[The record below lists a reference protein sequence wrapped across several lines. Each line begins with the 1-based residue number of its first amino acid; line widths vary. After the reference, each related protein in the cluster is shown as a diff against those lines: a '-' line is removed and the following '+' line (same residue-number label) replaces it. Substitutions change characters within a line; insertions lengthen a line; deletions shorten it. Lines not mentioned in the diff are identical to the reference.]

1 MSDKLYPDKPVLLVD
16 DEAPWLRSLSMTL
29 REAIG
34 FNNVIKC
41 SDSRDVIQILKSN
54 TVSIVLLD
62 LTMPHISG
70 QDLLQMITK
79 DFPEIPVIIL
89 SGLNQVD
96 TAVRCMKLGAFDY
109 HVKSVE
115 TERLIYS
122 IHHAL
127 NTQEMHDENMRLKS
141 LFLEDKLEYPNAFA
155 DICTRSKKMRAVFQY
170 CEAVAHS
177 SEPILICGESGVG
190 KELIARA
197 IHKIRC
203 PDEPWIAVNVAGLD
217 DNAFSDTL
225 FGHTKGAFTGA
236 ERVRRGMI
244 EEASGGTLFLDEIGD
259 LNLTS
264 QVKLLRLLQEGE
276 YFPLGADKPRRLK
289 AKLVFATNC
298 ELNGQTSNITFR
310 KDLYYRLSTHQ
321 VQIPALRERL
331 EDLEILIHKFVFDAA
346 TSLGRKSLTVPKGLP
361 DLLSYYSFPGNV
373 RELRALIFNAVSLSK
388 SDLLS
393 LDSFKVTVY
402 HHKEPKTLEEL
413 DEILTDNNQA
423 TTQQSTIFPELLP
436 NLVEAGHQLV
446 SEAMRRA
453 HGNQTLAASTLG
465 ITRQG
470 LAKRLKKQPDST

>member
-1 MSDKLYPDKPVLLVD
+1 MSDKLYPEKPVLLVD

-29 REAIG
+29 RGTIG
-34 FNNVIKC
+34 FNNIIKC

-54 TVSIVLLD
+54 VISIVLLD
-62 LTMPHISG
+62 LTMPHFSG
-70 QDLLQMITK
+70 QDLLQLITK

-96 TAVRCMKLGAFDY
+96 TAVNCMKLGAFDY
-109 HVKSVE
+109 HVKTVE

-127 NTQEMHDENMRLKS
+127 STREMHDENLRLKS
-141 LFLEDKLEYPNAFA
+141 LFLEDKLEYPDAFT
-155 DICTRSKKMRAVFQY
+155 DICTCSKKMRAVFQY

-177 SEPILICGESGVG
+177 SEPILIYGESGVG

-197 IHKIRC
+197 IHKIRS
-203 PDEPWIAVNVAGLD
+203 PNESWLAVNVAGLD

-244 EEASGGTLFLDEIGD
+244 EEAAGGTLFLDEIGD
-259 LNLTS
+259 LNPTS

-276 YFPLGADKPRRLK
+276 YFPLGADRPRRLR
-289 AKLVFATNC
+289 AKLVFATNSDLTC
-298 ELNGQTSNITFR
+298 QTAKGTFR

-321 VQIPALRERL
+321 VRIPPLRERL
-331 EDLEILIHKFVFDAA
+331 DDLEVLIHKFVSDAS
-346 TSLGRKSLTVPKGLP
+346 TSFGKKVLSVPKGLTG
-361 DLLSYYSFPGNV
+361 LLSNHDFPGNV
-373 RELRALIFNAVSLSK
+373 RELRAMIFNAVSLSK
-388 SDLLS
+388 SDLLP
-393 LDSFKVTVY
+393 LDSFMDIVCP
-402 HHKEPKTLEEL
+402 HKELQTVETLDSAL
-413 DEILTDNNQA
+413 GDNNSAASPQN
-423 TTQQSTIFPELLP
+423 TVFPELLP
-436 NLVEAGHQLV
+436 SLEEAGHQLV

-470 LAKRLKKQPDST
+470 LAKRLKKQPDPA